1 MLIIAGRFSTLQD
14 ARRYQA
20 TLALDGTFIQQDHDR
35 GDYKVI
41 AWRNGN
47 PKTLEH
53 A

>member
-1 MLIIAGRFSTLQD
+1 MLIVAGRFSTLQD

-20 TLALDGTFIQQDHDR
+20 ALALDGTFIQPDHDM
-35 GDYKVI
+35 GGYKVI

-47 PKTLEH
+47 PQTLEH